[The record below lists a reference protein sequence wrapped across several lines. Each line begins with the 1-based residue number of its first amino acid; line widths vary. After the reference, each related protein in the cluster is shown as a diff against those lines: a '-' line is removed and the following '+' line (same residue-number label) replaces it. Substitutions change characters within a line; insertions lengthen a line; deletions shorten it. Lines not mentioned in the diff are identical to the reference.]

1 MTIIQGL
8 IASIG
13 GVGTPP
19 PPPPYNGT
27 DFFWAGDQDFWMAF
41 GGIQG
46 NSLFSNPAPGNP
58 AYTYPDGSYTGKT
71 RNFSGSEWMIST
83 NLGIGNAWVP
93 NNNAIS
99 INYWFWPT
107 ANNIQLLSELG
118 VQDPS
123 SGFHYTILE
132 IDSGGYIK
140 ARFWNGFGTQAITS
154 NNTVILNQWNHVY
167 FAEDTQGGHI
177 FELNG
182 IATNSQTYYTR
193 QTPGAT
199 QEYFAVGISD
209 GTNMVTSNPFQG
221 KIGYLTISDYVKGST
236 YAGEVNKFR
245 PPYINTGI
253 TLGTSWTIEI
263 IAELNPTQYWATFW
277 GNENYNAGLGHF
289 AYFNGPAS
297 LNVGSIAGQNAYNV
311 ADIGTKGY
319 WAFTHQDGGGI
330 SLYRNGVLVNP
341 NVTGYVQPFPAGNTL
356 LIGARHQNSGAG
368 TTDLLPGTYY
378 YTNVNN
384 STALDATAIL
394 ASYNSIKGTYGL
406 P

>member
-1 MTIIQGL
+1 MTIIQSL

-13 GVGTPP
+13 GEGAPP
-19 PPPPYNGT
+19 PPPPPSNN

-46 NSLFSNPAPGNP
+46 NSVFSNPAPGNP

-83 NLGIGNAWVP
+83 NLGIGNAWG
-93 NNNAIS
+93 NANAIS
-99 INYWFWPT
+99 INMWFWPT

-118 VQDPS
+118 AQDPS
-123 SGFHYTILE
+123 SGYHYTILE
-132 IDSGGYIK
+132 IDSGGYIR
-140 ARFWNGFGTQAITS
+140 ARFWNSAGTQAITS

-193 QTPGAT
+193 QSPGAT

-209 GTNMVTSNPFQG
+209 ITSMVTNNPFQG

-236 YAGEVNKFR
+236 YAGEVSRFK

-263 IAELNPTQYWATFW
+263 VAELNPTQYWATLW

-289 AYFNGPAS
+289 AYFNGPTS
-297 LNVGSIAGQNAYNV
+297 LNVGSIAGQNNYNV
-311 ADIGTKGY
+311 TDIGTKSY
-319 WAFTHQDGGGI
+319 WAFTHQDGDAI

-368 TTDLLPGTYY
+368 ATDLLPGTYY